1 MLTQKQDRWL
11 EADAEYASALG
22 QSCGSAS
29 TQAPPGTAVPSPAKR
44 FIPFSDGPRD
54 CVGRTLAH
62 MNITAAL
69 AALLANF
76 HFSLAAS
83 VRQSP
88 AQQILH
94 EGMRGPNL
102 TVAVSPQ
109 MGGPQGVR
117 CKERLLSTLQIDGG
131 MKMHAMPRGS

>member
-1 MLTQKQDRWL
+1 MRKQDRWL

-54 CVGRTLAH
+54 CIGRTLAH
-62 MNITAAL
+62 MNIIAAL

-76 HFSLAAS
+76 QFSLAAS

-88 AQQILH
+88 AQQLLH

-102 TVAVSPQ
+102 TVAVCPQ

-117 CKERLLSTLQIDGG
+117 SKERLLSTLQIDGG